1 MFNCV
6 ICDKS
11 YKRIDVLRT
20 HYASITHRNKVL
32 ANMPVIYN
40 CTKLSAINNIDTG
53 LNQSC
58 LDIVDSGLLSQSEP
72 VSDLN
77 DTRNDTRNDTT
88 IADTEINTNVDIKS
102 TEDTKKPVDNTSVQ
116 PVNTTYKCA
125 ACNKD
130 YTKKTNLC
138 RHLKKCNIFIEAKIL
153 SESTGIDL
161 DKSILLIKTRNLDKL
176 IPKSNKYSQE
186 NDNELIKNMNTTK
199 RKHKNKAESVTN
211 NTNNIQNTNNNITI
225 NNNILIGDWAN
236 INYVRPTN
244 FENLSVL
251 DDDKNKLLLLASGY
265 HAFKKLLDIIY
276 AQPENK
282 NIHIIN
288 RKKDYV
294 KILTV
299 DGAVKVVSAA
309 TAYDMLIDKLID
321 IIDAFIDASEPLIKA
336 NPIYKA
342 GIDALRKSHNWDGE
356 GNSRYNEYRKYI
368 ELIVENIGRQAA
380 INLIRFE
387 NDIRQILVNGGQ
399 LNFNTQS
406 LRDAELLMDQILAG
420 GSSIINNP
428 ESLLTEPTQV
438 EPTQVEP
445 TQVEP
450 TVV

>member
-1 MFNCV
+1 MLECKECSKTFVN
-6 ICDKS
+6 IS
-11 YKRIDVLRT
+11 NLKRHYNTYNHQQIILR
-20 HYASITHRNKVL
+20 
-32 ANMPVIYN
+32 
-40 CTKLSAINNIDTG
+40 LSANKTIAQQNNSIDT
-53 LNQSC
+53 S
-58 LDIVDSGLLSQSEP
+58 IE
-72 VSDLN
+72 
-77 DTRNDTRNDTT
+77 
-88 IADTEINTNVDIKS
+88 
-102 TEDTKKPVDNTSVQ
+102 
-116 PVNTTYKCA
+116 
-125 ACNKD
+125 NK
-130 YTKKTNLC
+130 
-138 RHLKKCNIFIEAKIL
+138 
-153 SESTGIDL
+153 
-161 DKSILLIKTRNLDKL
+161 
-176 IPKSNKYSQE
+176 
-186 NDNELIKNMNTTK
+186 
-199 RKHKNKAESVTN
+199 
-211 NTNNIQNTNNNITI
+211 NNIQSTTDKKKYNCIGCKTKQYNNYSGLFKHHKKCEPYNNILRISQEAGIPIENAEIILREKALKKYNLIDKNTVIANNISIIDTNPIKHKSKSITTNNNNTTNNITI

-450 TVV
+450 TQVEPTQVEPTQVEPTQVEPTQVEPTQVGPTVV

>member
-6 ICDKS
+6 ICNKS

-32 ANMPVIYN
+32 ANIPVIFN
-40 CTKLSAINNIDTG
+40 RTKLSAINNIETG
-53 LNQSC
+53 LNQPC

-72 VSDLN
+72 VSDMN
-77 DTRNDTRNDTT
+77 GTRNDTRNETT
-88 IADTEINTNVDIKS
+88 IADTEINTNVDTKPA
-102 TEDTKKPVDNTSVQ
+102 EDTNKPVDNTSVQ
-116 PVNTTYKCA
+116 PAKTIYTCA

-138 RHLKKCNIFIEAKIL
+138 RHLKKCNIFIEAKTL
-153 SESTGIDL
+153 SESTCIDL
-161 DKSILLIKTRNLDKL
+161 DKSILLIKTRNLDKI

-186 NDNELIKNMNTTK
+186 NDNQLIATMDTTNPSG
-199 RKHKNKAESVTN
+199 KHKGKRIVN
-211 NTNNIQNTNNNITI
+211 NTKNIQNNNNNTTNNITI
-225 NNNILIGDWAN
+225 NNNILIGDWKT

-276 AQPENK
+276 AEPENK

-299 DGAVKVVSAA
+299 DGKVKVVSAA
-309 TAYDMLIDKLID
+309 TAYDLLIDKLID

-336 NPIYKA
+336 NPKYKA

-356 GNSRYNEYRKYI
+356 GNSRYPEYRKYI
-368 ELIVENIGRQAA
+368 ELIVENIGRESA

-387 NDIRQILVNGGQ
+387 NDIRQILLNGGPI
-399 LNFNTQS
+399 NFNTQS
-406 LRDAELLMDQILAG
+406 LHEAELLMEKILSEGAHL
-420 GSSIINNP
+420 IKP
-428 ESLLTEPTQV
+428 ELLLNEPTQV
-438 EPTQVEP
+438 ETKHVEP
-445 TQVEP
+445 IVF
-450 TVV
+450 